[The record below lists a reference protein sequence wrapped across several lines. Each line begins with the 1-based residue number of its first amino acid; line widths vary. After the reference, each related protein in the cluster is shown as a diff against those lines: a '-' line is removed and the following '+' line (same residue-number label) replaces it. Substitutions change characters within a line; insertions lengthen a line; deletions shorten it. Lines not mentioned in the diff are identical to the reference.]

1 MSTRS
6 ALAYKTGEDKWSG
19 VYCHFDG
26 YPTNRGKQIW
36 EILMKDFILNR
47 GVLGVANSG
56 NTSLQSFVDIYIKG
70 HIGGWSNF
78 PDVCYCHSPE
88 FVQRDGVNEN
98 IITSDNPDAL
108 FIEWVYVIDVENKKL
123 IILCGGRAKGMYE
136 EKAPDGR
143 KWKSPNYTHY
153 PVIELTISPD
163 LPEPDWEK
171 IQKQGAEISNSYYHK
186 FSQKED

>member
-6 ALAYKTGEDKWSG
+6 CLAYKTGEEKWSG
-19 VYCHFDG
+19 VYCHSDG
-26 YPTNRGKQIW
+26 YPTNRGKQVW

-56 NTSLQSFVDIYIKG
+56 KTSLQSFVDIYIKG
-70 HIGGWSNF
+70 HIGGWSSF
-78 PDVCYCHSPE
+78 PEVCYCHSPE
-88 FVQRDGVNEN
+88 FVQRDGLQEN
-98 IITSDNPDAL
+98 TVTSDNPDAL

-123 IILCGGRAKGMYE
+123 EIYKGGRAKGMHE
-136 EKAPDGR
+136 EKSDDGR

-153 PVIELTISPD
+153 LVVSLDISPD

-171 IQKQGAEISNSYYHK
+171 IEKQGSEIGNKMYNLYKS
-186 FSQKED
+186 KED